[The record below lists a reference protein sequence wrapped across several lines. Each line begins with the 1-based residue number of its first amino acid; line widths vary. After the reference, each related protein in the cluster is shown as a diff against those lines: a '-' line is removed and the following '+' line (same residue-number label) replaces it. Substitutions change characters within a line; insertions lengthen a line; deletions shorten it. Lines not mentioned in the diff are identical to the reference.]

1 MNQQPTRTPAQCAQE
16 QLEAYNARDIGK
28 FAAVY
33 ADDIEL
39 INLASGEVFCRGRHA
54 LVERYQAMFERCTDL
69 RCTLVNRIVCS
80 SFVVDHEHVSGQR
93 DNEII
98 HAVAT
103 YECHDGLI
111 RRAWFIRGSRA

>member
-1 MNQQPTRTPAQCAQE
+1 MNQQPIRTPAQCAQE

-33 ADDIEL
+33 ADDVEL
-39 INLASGEVFCRGRHA
+39 IDLASGEVFCRGRHS
-54 LVERYQAMFERCTDL
+54 LVERYGAMFERCVDL
-69 RCTLVNRIVCS
+69 HCTLVHRIVCPP
-80 SFVVDHEHVSGQR
+80 FVVDQEHVRGQR
-93 DNEII
+93 DNEIV

-111 RRAWFIRGSRA
+111 QRAWFFRGSLA